1 MIKIGVTGIDEISLN
16 HLKAIQ
22 SLAGF
27 QLSGIYDSHTENARE
42 LCERV
47 GLSYFKDFGELL
59 QHSDVIDIASPHLD
73 HFPLAVDALKKSK
86 HLFIN
91 SPVVS
96 SPDEAL
102 RLIDLSNEADVKVQV
117 NYPERFNPAYLAT
130 LPYLTHPLYIEAQR
144 HIAFDD
150 QRRDIPVVMDLM
162 MHDIDIVLSIVK
174 ANIRTV
180 HATGVSVFNGS
191 PDIVNANLEFDN
203 GVVANLTAN
212 RIAAKNIR
220 RIKFYQHQA
229 RVQADF
235 LKHRIKILRKPNEK
249 IDNKFLIKNLKTPK
263 EDKLL
268 PALNSFYQL
277 LTGNKKPVVSLD
289 HTYQNLRAAF
299 LIDERIQMLT
309 P

>member
-1 MIKIGVTGIDEISLN
+1 MIRIGVAGIDEISLN

-27 QLSGIYDSHTENARE
+27 QLSGIYDSRTENARE
-42 LCERV
+42 LCERK
-47 GLSYFKDFGELL
+47 GLNYFEDFGEFL
-59 QHSDVIDIASPHLD
+59 QNLEVVDIASPDLD
-73 HFPLAVDALKKSK
+73 HFQLAVDAIKKSK
-86 HLFIN
+86 HLFID

-102 RLIDLSNEADVKVQV
+102 RLIELSNEADVKVQV
-117 NYPERFNPAYLAT
+117 NYPERFNPAYTAM
-130 LPYLTHPLYIEAQR
+130 LPYLTQPLYIEARR

-150 QRRDIPVVMDLM
+150 QRRDIPIVMDLM

-220 RIKFYQHQA
+220 RIKFYQRQA

-235 LKHRIKILRKPNEK
+235 LKHRIKILRKQNQK
-249 IDNKFLIKNLKTPK
+249 IDNKFLIKNLKTSK

-268 PALNSFYQL
+268 PALSSFYQL
-277 LTGNKKPVVSLD
+277 LIHNKRPVVSLD
-289 HTYQNLRAAF
+289 HTYQNLRVAF
-299 LIDERIQMLT
+299 LIDEKIQMLA

>member
-1 MIKIGVTGIDEISLN
+1 MIKIGVAGIDEISFN

-27 QLSGIYDSHTENARE
+27 QISGIYDSLSENTRE
-42 LCERV
+42 LCERA
-47 GLSYFKDFGELL
+47 GLNYFKDFGELL
-59 QHSDVIDIASPHLD
+59 QNSDVVDIASPHLN
-73 HFPLAVDALKKSK
+73 HFPLAIDAIKKSK
-86 HLFIN
+86 HLFID

-96 SPDEAL
+96 SPAEAL
-102 RLIDLSNEADVKVQV
+102 QLINLSEEADVRVQV
-117 NYPERFNPAYLAT
+117 NYPERFNPAYTAT
-130 LPYLTHPLYIEAQR
+130 LPCLTRPLYIEAQR
-144 HIAFDD
+144 HIAFED
-150 QRRDIPVVMDLM
+150 QRKEIPIVMDLM
-162 MHDIDIVLSIVK
+162 MHDIDIILSIVK

-212 RIAAKNIR
+212 RIASKNIR

-235 LKHRIKILRKPNEK
+235 LKHRIKILRKQNDK
-249 IDNKFLIKNLKTPK
+249 IDDRFLIKNLKAPK

-268 PALNSFYQL
+268 MALSSFYQSL
-277 LTGNKKPVVSLD
+277 IQNKKPLISLD
-289 HTYQNLRAAF
+289 SAYQNLKAAF
-299 LIDERIQMLT
+299 LIDEKVQMLT

>member
-1 MIKIGVTGIDEISLN
+1 MIKIGVAGIDEISLN
-16 HLKAIQ
+16 HLKAIR
-22 SLAGF
+22 SVSGF
-27 QLSGIYDSHTENARE
+27 RLSGIYDPHTENARE
-42 LCERV
+42 LCEKE
-47 GLSYFKDFGELL
+47 GLTFFEDFGEFL
-59 QHSDVIDIASPHLD
+59 QHSDVVDLASPHLE
-73 HFPLAVDALKKSK
+73 HFALAVSAIKKSK
-86 HLFIN
+86 HLFID
-91 SPVVS
+91 SPVLS

-117 NYPERFNPAYLAT
+117 NYPERFNPAYTAS

-144 HIAFDD
+144 HIAFND

-174 ANIRTV
+174 ANVRTV

-220 RIKFYQHQA
+220 RIKFYQPQA

-235 LKHRIKILRKPNEK
+235 LKHRIKILRKQNEK
-249 IDNKFLIKNLKTPK
+249 IDSQFLIKNLKTTK
-263 EDKLL
+263 ENKLFQ
-268 PALNSFYQL
+268 ALSSFYQL
-277 LTGNKKPVVSLD
+277 LTHDKEPAITLD
-289 HTYQNLRAAF
+289 HTYQNLKAAF
-299 LIDERIQMLT
+299 LINEKIEMLT